1 MALPERVWLLRHAET
16 TAPHVLNGAES
27 DVPLSEHGF
36 RQAEALGGWFVPFK
50 PTAVV
55 SSTMIRAVQTAAP
68 IARECGAPHTREHLL
83 RERMIGALSGQPFH
97 LGEGPWAETVRAWM
111 GGDTAHTTEGAESF
125 DDLKVRLHEGWNRA
139 IAAHVGGRLVIVAH
153 GIVCKVL
160 LLTLMKGWD
169 AGGWEKLGRVGNA
182 AITEL
187 VPGDD
192 GHWHPERLL
201 YIPESIGVLRDLPG
215 TPQIPGSARSEG

>member
-1 MALPERVWLLRHAET
+1 MALPERGWLLRHAET

-36 RQAEALGGWFVPFK
+36 RQAEALGGWFVPLK

-68 IARECGAPHTREHLL
+68 IARECAVPQTREHLL
-83 RERMIGALSGQPFH
+83 RERMIGTLSGQPFH
-97 LGEGPWAETVRAWM
+97 LAEGPWAETVRAWM
-111 GGDTAHTTEGAESF
+111 GGNTLYTTDGAESF
-125 DDLKVRLHEGWNRA
+125 EDLKLRLHEGWRRA
-139 IAAHVGGRLVIVAH
+139 IEPHGGGRLVIVAH

-182 AITEL
+182 AVSEL
-187 VPGDD
+187 VPGGD

-201 YIPESIGVLRDLPG
+201 HIPEGIADLRSLPG
-215 TPQIPGSARSEG
+215 TSQIPSAVRSEG